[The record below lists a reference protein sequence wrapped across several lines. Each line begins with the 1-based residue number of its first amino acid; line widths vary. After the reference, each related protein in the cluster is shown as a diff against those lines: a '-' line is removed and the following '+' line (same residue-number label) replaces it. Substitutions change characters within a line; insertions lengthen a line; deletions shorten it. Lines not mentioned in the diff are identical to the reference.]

1 MQKITPHLW
10 FDAQAHEAAELYTN
24 LFPNSRVI
32 GATQIHD
39 TPSGNADI
47 IEAEIAGLHF
57 TLLNAGP
64 YFKFTPAISFSV
76 SCATPEKA
84 KKYWDVLSQGG
95 KVMMEFQEYPFSPMY
110 GWTAD
115 KYGLSWQIS
124 TVQPGQTITQ
134 KIMPSLMFTGAV
146 AGKAEEAMNMYESVF
161 HNADFQVLMR
171 YADGEEPDRAGSVK
185 YAQMTLDGTTFTA
198 MDSSYEHGFTF
209 NEAISFLIH
218 CEDQEE
224 IDYYWKALSADPA
237 AEQCGWLKDAYGVS
251 WQVVPTAME
260 RMMSEGTPEQLARV
274 TQAFLKMKKFDIGQ
288 LEAAYQGKV

>member
-1 MQKITPHLW
+1 
-10 FDAQAHEAAELYTN
+10 
-24 LFPNSRVI
+24 VI

-76 SCATPEKA
+76 SCATPEEA

-209 NEAISFLIH
+209 NEAISFLID
-218 CEDQEE
+218 CDGQQEV
-224 IDYYWKALSADPA
+224 DYFWNALIADGGQ
-237 AEQCGWLKDAYGVS
+237 ESQCGWLKDKFGLS
-251 WQVVPTAME
+251 WQVVPKQLMELMSKDKTGKVMKAML
-260 RMMSEGTPEQLARV
+260 G
-274 TQAFLKMKKFDIGQ
+274 MKKIIVADLQ
-288 LEAAYQGKV
+288 KAAE